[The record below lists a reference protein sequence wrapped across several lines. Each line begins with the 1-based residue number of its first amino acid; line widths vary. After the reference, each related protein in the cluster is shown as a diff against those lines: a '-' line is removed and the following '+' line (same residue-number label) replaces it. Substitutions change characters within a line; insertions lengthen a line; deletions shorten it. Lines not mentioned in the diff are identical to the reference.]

1 MRFCFLDVEREIK
14 NHLLI
19 VRCVALK
26 RGATFNGARNTCPGF
41 RAPLAAAAAPRGVAL
56 AAVQSLEENGPRKD
70 GLGCYNQS
78 ARPLCSH
85 GIIPLDLRR
94 VELFKQMAKIIR
106 VAGVSVRCSVS
117 SMLPDMT
124 HVTSSSQHDAGGD
137 DIVCR
142 DRVSWPHL
150 SSC

>member
-1 MRFCFLDVEREIK
+1 M
-14 NHLLI
+14 
-19 VRCVALK
+19 
-26 RGATFNGARNTCPGF
+26 GTFNGPLDTCTVF
-41 RAPLAAAAAPRGVAL
+41 SAPLAVAAAPHDIAL
-56 AAVQSLEENGPRKD
+56 AAVQSLEENGPKKE

-78 ARPLCSH
+78 ARPLCLH

-124 HVTSSSQHDAGGD
+124 HVTSSSQHDAGGGTT
-137 DIVCR
+137 
-142 DRVSWPHL
+142 L
-150 SSC
+150 SAVIEFHGLTC

>member
-1 MRFCFLDVEREIK
+1 MGTFSGPQDTCTGFGTP
-14 NHLLI
+14 
-19 VRCVALK
+19 VA
-26 RGATFNGARNTCPGF
+26 GT
-41 RAPLAAAAAPRGVAL
+41 AAPRGTAR
-56 AAVQSLEENGPRKD
+56 AAVHDSVENGPKKE

-117 SMLPDMT
+117 SVLPDMT
-124 HVTSSSQHDAGGD
+124 HVTSSSQHDAGSWRGGDGD
-137 DIVCR
+137 DIVCH
-142 DRVSWPHL
+142 DRVSRPHL
-150 SSC
+150 LSC